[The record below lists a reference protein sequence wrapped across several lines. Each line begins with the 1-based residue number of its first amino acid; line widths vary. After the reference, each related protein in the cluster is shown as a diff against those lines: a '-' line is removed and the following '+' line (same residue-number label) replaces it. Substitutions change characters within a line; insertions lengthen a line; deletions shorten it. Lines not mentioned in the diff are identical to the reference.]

1 MEQAFGKIKNGK
13 LIIAPKIVIRDGDI
27 KIDNISLYKEKGY
40 KKLLY
45 KKPLK
50 NKVGFDLVTS
60 WEEQDDFIVQKW
72 EYKEISSDY
81 SSDLLVA
88 IRNFDY
94 DVNHLKKELWR
105 NYKRNKEYIN
115 KILAKEHFIKEI
127 YTYKDDDITTKQL
140 LDKLSEYKLDLIKFF
155 NWLKMKEFFE
165 KKNITIED
173 AFLIDKTKVNDGM
186 SIEDILNKDV
196 EKTSDDEKKFM
207 GECIIPVMYFKSRL
221 SYLYLLEKNET
232 SSNKIEYNMAFIYL
246 FTLFDEVLLKII
258 RIVCMHEKRWLFGT
272 ENICS
277 EEIMKCGTVEEIQKM
292 IINKKVNQLAWGSYE
307 DKIKFLKERG
317 VKIEEKHISLFDE
330 NILFL
335 SLKRNVLV
343 HNGGVWNK
351 NAIDMLKGTRYY
363 NSISIGDDIDRTYE
377 SFKNASEYITLA
389 IKYLYNQLCEKFNF
403 LDKY

>member
-88 IRNFDY
+88 IRKFDY

-317 VKIEEKHISLFDE
+317 VKIEK
-330 NILFL
+330 NIF
-335 SLKRNVLV
+335 
-343 HNGGVWNK
+343 
-351 NAIDMLKGTRYY
+351 RYLMK
-363 NSISIGDDIDRTYE
+363 TYC
-377 SFKNASEYITLA
+377 FYH
-389 IKYLYNQLCEKFNF
+389 
-403 LDKY
+403 

>member
-1 MEQAFGKIKNGK
+1 M
-13 LIIAPKIVIRDGDI
+13 
-27 KIDNISLYKEKGY
+27 
-40 KKLLY
+40 
-45 KKPLK
+45 
-50 NKVGFDLVTS
+50 
-60 WEEQDDFIVQKW
+60 EEQDDFIVQKW

-115 KILAKEHFIKEI
+115 KILAKEYLIKEI

-140 LDKLSEYKLDLIKFF
+140 LDKLSECKMDLIKFF
-155 NWLKMKEFFE
+155 DWLKMKEFFE

-196 EKTSDDEKKFM
+196 EKTSDDEKKFI
-207 GECIIPVMYFKSRL
+207 GECIIPVTYFKSRL
-221 SYLYLLEKNET
+221 SHLYLLEKNET

-317 VKIEEKHISLFDE
+317 VKIDEKHISLFDE

-351 NAIDMLKGTRYY
+351 NAIDLLKGTRYY
-363 NSISIGDDIDRTYE
+363 NTISIGDDIDRTYE
-377 SFKNASEYITLA
+377 SFKNASENITLA
-389 IKYLYNQLCEKFNF
+389 IKYLYDQLCEKFNF